1 MEELLRFRSKFDEN
15 SDAFMTVIVLAILNA
30 FFSSEKTKWSLIA
43 KKAVSWVKTH
53 TKIDNLE
60 LLQEEILNAVIK
72 EHTNKKCNCLEENN
86 LC

>member
-15 SDAFMTVIVLAILNA
+15 YDVFMTVVVLAILNA

-43 KKAVSWVKTH
+43 KKGASWVKAH

-60 LLQEEILNAVIK
+60 LIQEEILNAVRK
-72 EHTNKKCNCLEENN
+72 EHINKK
-86 LC
+86 